1 MGSEPQGAAN
11 SQKPH
16 APHKPRPPHLTVNTH
31 LRVRVWNTHSKHS
44 HLTMSVDFE
53 MSDDSFLTGLRPPN
67 ADRLGEPVQ
76 PDSHPIDVDSDIDFH
91 FTDSDL
97 ERIMHPHTPNKASGA
112 NGNNILSPH
121 IPTPEVNRHFKDFS
135 YAPDHDPNDP
145 SIELGRGA
153 RVRNLSANYSRQ
165 PSLASINEEHNGSP
179 HNSIPSAP
187 TTHKETVH
195 DYANGVPNG
204 KPTNGSFIVPSEYR
218 DEDDLF
224 RDLNLKRPQKYAS
237 TKTQEHAPAPNRKGR
252 IPHHL
257 ANVTDAESL
266 FASESDGRRQKPSRH
281 KGLVSVPMDA
291 DDKALFVALRSFQD
305 RIAELE
311 KERDEARK
319 KLQSHQRD
327 RESLQNA
334 NKQIDT
340 QSAKLEKYRQIIR
353 KLHKASTEAQEANS
367 KALKLEQDLEQAS
380 QREKSLSEQLEE
392 QSNKQKEL
400 DQQLQ
405 QARDEITKLTTQL
418 EEREKMHSTTDEELK
433 DAKDQI
439 SQLTAQLQEKD
450 NTTAPNQASTQSYP
464 SQHTQQSAQSSA
476 QTSQLNNQDQ
486 SDPIAS
492 LQKAV
497 EQLKLS
503 WSQQHVRQTENTQS
517 RAVEPSETA
526 YMYSALSLVRDVLLQ
541 ILNRM
546 QEPDNGPSSSSSFPI
561 NNPQPEQSEQSASN
575 DLLIQTLQKTLDQL
589 LTANKTSSGSAQ
601 SGRNAESRPATS
613 DQPSFR
619 SHGRRSTATARLSS
633 RFRDRAR
640 PRCDACPPG
649 FPSYH
654 NPFDEPTER
663 EMDPKS
669 ALETIRNSI
678 TKELEDIKTRFKSL
692 SADYDS
698 QNPSKQVGERKKLA
712 FDIKELVDKLEQ
724 KQDEMYALFDYVS
737 ATQGKEHAQALLDLD
752 ADMPTI
758 DCDPLGGHSWM

>member
-1 MGSEPQGAAN
+1 
-11 SQKPH
+11 
-16 APHKPRPPHLTVNTH
+16 
-31 LRVRVWNTHSKHS
+31 
-44 HLTMSVDFE
+44 MSVDFE
-53 MSDDSFLTGLRPPN
+53 MSDDSFLTGLQPPN
-67 ADRLGEPVQ
+67 ANRLGEPVH
-76 PDSHPIDVDSDIDFH
+76 PNSHPIDVDSDIDIH
-91 FTDSDL
+91 FTDSEL
-97 ERIMHPHTPNKASGA
+97 ERIMHPQTPDKASGA
-112 NGNNILSPH
+112 NGINILSPH

-135 YAPDHDPNDP
+135 FAPDHDP

-165 PSLASINEEHNGSP
+165 PSLASIHEEHNGSP

-195 DYANGVPNG
+195 DYVNGVPTQSA

-237 TKTQEHAPAPNRKGR
+237 TKTQEQAPAPNRKSR

-340 QSAKLEKYRQIIR
+340 QAAKLEKYRQIIR
-353 KLHKASTEAQEANS
+353 KLHKASTEAQEATS
-367 KALKLEQDLEQAS
+367 KAQKLEQDLEQAN
-380 QREKSLSEQLEE
+380 QKEKSMSEQLED

-405 QARDEITKLTTQL
+405 QAHDEITKLSTQL
-418 EEREKMHSTTDEELK
+418 EEREKIHAKTEEELK

-450 NTTAPNQASTQSYP
+450 NKPAPNQASTQPDPQSIH
-464 SQHTQQSAQSSA
+464 QHTQSSA
-476 QTSQLNNQDQ
+476 PTSQLNNQDQ

-503 WSQQHVRQTENTQS
+503 WSQQHGHQAENTTQQNINAQTENAPSKATEQ
-517 RAVEPSETA
+517 SETA
-526 YMYSALSLVRDVLLQ
+526 YLYSALSLVRDVLLQ

-546 QEPDNGPSSSSSFPI
+546 EGPDNGPSFSSPPT
-561 NNPQPEQSEQSASN
+561 NTRQTKQPASN
-575 DLLIQTLQKTLDQL
+575 DLLIQTLQNTLDQL
-589 LTANKTSSGSAQ
+589 LTANKTSSSSAQ
-601 SGRNAESRPATS
+601 RDQDNESRPATS
-613 DQPSFR
+613 DQQFR

-633 RFRDRAR
+633 RFRNSAR
-640 PRCDACPPG
+640 PRCDACPQG

-654 NPFDEPTER
+654 NPFDEPTVR
-663 EMDPKS
+663 ELDPKS

-752 ADMPTI
+752 TDMPTI